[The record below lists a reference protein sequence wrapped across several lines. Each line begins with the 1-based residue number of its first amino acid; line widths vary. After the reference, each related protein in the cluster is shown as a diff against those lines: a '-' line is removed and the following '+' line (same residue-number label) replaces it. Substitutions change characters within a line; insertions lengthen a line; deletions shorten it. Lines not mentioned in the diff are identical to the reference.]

1 MLYVCRNKRQSQ
13 NVQEDK
19 HRRFKEPPFK
29 VNVNRFTRIDKHR
42 YLDEDTGEIK
52 NYADYKEIKDSKIHT
67 KVYKQFY
74 WKAFSVDK
82 LSTLKVIL
90 YIQLIAKKDTMYVVI
105 KIKDCCEAT
114 GLSQKTYSNAITE
127 LIEKDFIANAEQVNK
142 YWINA
147 ELFYNGKRE
156 NNKGRD

>member
-1 MLYVCRNKRQSQ
+1 
-13 NVQEDK
+13 VQEDK

-42 YLDEDTGEIK
+42 YVDEDTGEIK
-52 NYADYKEIKDSKIHT
+52 NYADYKQIKDNKIHT
-67 KVYKQFY
+67 KVFKQFY
-74 WKAFSVDK
+74 WKAFDIDK

-90 YIQLIAKKDTMYVVI
+90 YIQLMTTKNSLYVVVNI
-105 KIKDCCEAT
+105 KGCCKAT
-114 GLSQKTYSNAITE
+114 GVSQKTYSNAIRE
-127 LIEKDFIANAEQVNK
+127 LIDKDYIANAEQVNK

-147 ELFYNGKRE
+147 ELFFNGQRE